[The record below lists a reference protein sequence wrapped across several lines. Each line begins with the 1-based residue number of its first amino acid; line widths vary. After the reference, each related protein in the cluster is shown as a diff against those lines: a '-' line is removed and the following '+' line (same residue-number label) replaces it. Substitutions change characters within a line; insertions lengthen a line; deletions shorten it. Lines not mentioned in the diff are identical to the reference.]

1 MLQDTHLS
9 SDAAT
14 ELGCLWATAKAP
26 SHAAVPGL
34 GWDTHAQHRPACREL
49 CTQSWCE
56 QCWRSVLPVEMSQ
69 SRDVSWHNEAAVSRY
84 HSWGAQVKLSH
95 SILVTLWFMQS
106 VRVPPGHEFT
116 GCSGKVHG
124 AQLGPWCSA
133 QLSSLKAASL
143 VFSAHVCQEHL
154 CSFKRL
160 APCFFYFTPAT
171 TQAGSGSCW
180 QVRTVTT

>member
-1 MLQDTHLS
+1 MLLLS
-9 SDAAT
+9 SDVSG
-14 ELGCLWATAKAP
+14 LQPRLLLMLQC
-26 SHAAVPGL
+26 L
-34 GWDTHAQHRPACREL
+34 GWGGTHTHSTDQPAGSSARRAGASSAGGL
-49 CTQSWCE
+49 CSPWRCPRAGMSAGTTRLQSAGTTAG
-56 QCWRSVLPVEMSQ
+56 VALV
-69 SRDVSWHNEAAVSRY
+69 
-84 HSWGAQVKLSH
+84 AQVKLSH

>member
-1 MLQDTHLS
+1 MGHTRTAQTSLSGALHAELVRAVLEVCAPRGDVPEQGMSAGTTRLQKAGT
-9 SDAAT
+9 AAGVA
-14 ELGCLWATAKAP
+14 LL
-26 SHAAVPGL
+26 
-34 GWDTHAQHRPACREL
+34 AQE
-49 CTQSWCE
+49 
-56 QCWRSVLPVEMSQ
+56 
-69 SRDVSWHNEAAVSRY
+69 
-84 HSWGAQVKLSH
+84 KLSH
-95 SILVTLWFMQS
+95 SILVTPWFMQP

-154 CSFKRL
+154 CSFKCL
-160 APCFFYFTPAT
+160 APCFFSFTPAT